1 MVAPVIVAR
10 GLCKRFRIYRGSIE
24 RVRGA
29 LFGSKG
35 SSSRD
40 QWAIKDLDLSVSP
53 GEAVAIIGRNGSGK
67 STLLKLV
74 AGALP
79 PTGGEISVRGR
90 VLALLELGTGFNP
103 ELSGRQNV
111 LLAAQMHAFEE
122 SKIHLKMDAIEKFA
136 DISTYFDRPIKTYS
150 SGMFVRLAFA
160 TFIFMEPEILIID
173 EALSVGDVFFQQ
185 KCFGAIMKLK
195 QEGTTILFV
204 SHDMTAVRR
213 LCDRAVLFDEGTKVF
228 DGAPEEAVMRFYALH
243 GNASNRGESRSDA
256 AALTYGQRA
265 TRDLEKSASTSTADA
280 DLGGE
285 LTNSRVEIGGLEG
298 RILSVRCF
306 NERHADSLNVLVG
319 SWVNFQILFEAGR
332 SLVEPNVGIEL
343 YDKFNQLVFGTSFIN
358 LGRRLKSLEAG
369 EQILA
374 RIAVQLNVMPGEYA
388 ISAAVADQF
397 RTSDPNAG
405 AIISRIEHMGPLS
418 VNAGRELLPFYGFAG
433 LPASCEVLDKNAELR
448 HRDAIS
454 HGG

>member
-1 MVAPVIVAR
+1 MVTPVVVAR
-10 GLCKRFRIYRGSIE
+10 GLCKRFRIYSGSIE

-79 PTGGEISVRGR
+79 PTAGEISVTGR

-122 SKIHLKMDAIEKFA
+122 SKILLKMDDIEKFA

-195 QEGTTILFV
+195 QKGTTILFV

-243 GNASNRGESRSDA
+243 GDTNASRRGAPPSDSA
-256 AALTYGQRA
+256 VSTPAVGAPS
-265 TRDLEKSASTSTADA
+265 RDLA
-280 DLGGE
+280 
-285 LTNSRVEIGGLEG
+285 NSGVEIAGRDG

-306 NERHADSLNVLVG
+306 NEEHADSLNVEVG
-319 SWVNFQILFEAGR
+319 SRVNFQILFEAR
-332 SLVEPNVGIEL
+332 SPLVEPNVGIEL
-343 YDKFNQLVFGTSFIN
+343 YDRFNQLVFGTSLIN
-358 LGRRLKSLEAG
+358 LGLHLKSLGAG
-369 EQILA
+369 EQMSA
-374 RIAVQLNVMPGEYA
+374 RIAVQLNLMPGEYA

-397 RTSDPNAG
+397 RTLDPNAG
-405 AIISRIEHMGPLS
+405 TIVSRIEHMGPLS
-418 VNAGRELLPFYGFAG
+418 VNASLELLPFFGVAG
-433 LPASCEVLDKNAELR
+433 LPASCEVLDGNAELR
-448 HRDAIS
+448 NRDPIS
-454 HGG
+454 HGI

>member
-1 MVAPVIVAR
+1 MVAPVIVAC
-10 GLCKRFRIYRGSIE
+10 GLSKRFRIYNSSIE

-29 LFGSKG
+29 LFGSKVP
-35 SSSRD
+35 SSRE

-74 AGALP
+74 AGALR
-79 PTGGEISVRGR
+79 PTAGRISVRGK

-111 LLAAQMHAFEE
+111 LLAAQMHAIEE
-122 SKIHLKMDAIEKFA
+122 SKILSKMGDIEKFA
-136 DISTYFDRPIKTYS
+136 DIPAYFDRPIKTYS

-213 LCDRAVLFDEGTKVF
+213 LCDRAVLFNEGAKLF

-243 GNASNRGESRSDA
+243 GDASASDRGASESESA
-256 AALTYGQRA
+256 AA
-265 TRDLEKSASTSTADA
+265 TSGDSA
-280 DLGGE
+280 DLSGG
-285 LTNSRVEIGGLEG
+285 LARSGVEIGGVNG

-306 NERHADSLNVLVG
+306 NERQADSLSVGVG
-319 SWVNFQILFEAGR
+319 SWVTFRILFEAQ
-332 SLVEPNVGIEL
+332 SHVAEPNVGIEL
-343 YDKFNQLVFGTSFIN
+343 YDRFNQLVFGTSFIN
-358 LGRRLKSLEAG
+358 LGLHLKSLEAG
-369 EQILA
+369 EQLLT
-374 RIAVQLNVMPGEYA
+374 RISVQLNIMPGEYS

-397 RTSDPNAG
+397 KTVDANAG
-405 AIISRIEHMGPLS
+405 AIINRLEHMGPLS
-418 VNAGRELLPFYGFAG
+418 VSAVGELLPFYGFAG
-433 LPASCEVLDKNAELR
+433 LPASCEVVDEYAELWR
-448 HRDAIS
+448 GVVGAI
-454 HGG
+454 

>member
-1 MVAPVIVAR
+1 MVAPVIAAR
-10 GLCKRFRIYRGSIE
+10 GLCKRFRIYSGSIE

-29 LFGSKG
+29 LFGSPD

-40 QWAIKDLDLSVSP
+40 QWAIKNLDLSVSP

-67 STLLKLV
+67 STLLKLI
-74 AGALP
+74 AGALS
-79 PTGGEISVRGR
+79 PTAGEISVRGR

-122 SKIHLKMDAIEKFA
+122 SKILRKMDDIEKFA

-160 TFIFMEPEILIID
+160 TFIFMEPEILIVD

-213 LCDRAVLFDEGTKVF
+213 LCDRAILLNEGAKLF

-243 GNASNRGESRSDA
+243 GNASASHRSASNSDSA
-256 AALTYGQRA
+256 AA
-265 TRDLEKSASTSTADA
+265 TSRGGA
-280 DLGGE
+280 DLGGG
-285 LTNSRVEIGGLEG
+285 LASSGVSIGGLNG

-306 NERHADSLNVLVG
+306 NERHADSLNVEVG
-319 SWVNFQILFEAGR
+319 SWVTFQILFDAQ
-332 SLVEPNVGIEL
+332 SHVVEPNVGIEL
-343 YDKFNQLVFGTSFIN
+343 YDRFNQLVFGTSFTN
-358 LGRRLKSLEAG
+358 LGLHLKSLEVG
-369 EQILA
+369 EQMLA
-374 RIAVQLNVMPGEYA
+374 RIAVQLNIMPGEYS
-388 ISAAVADQF
+388 ISAAVADLH
-397 RTSDPNAG
+397 RTVDANAG
-405 AIISRIEHMGPLS
+405 MIINRLEHMGPLS
-418 VNAGRELLPFYGFAG
+418 VNAGSELLPFYGFAG
-433 LPASCEVLDKNAELR
+433 LPASCEVLDENAELQNR
-448 HRDAIS
+448 VSVS
-454 HGG
+454 HAT

>member
-1 MVAPVIVAR
+1 MVTPAIVAR
-10 GLCKRFRIYRGSIE
+10 GLCKRFRIYDGSVA

-35 SSSRD
+35 FSSRD
-40 QWAIKDLDLSVSP
+40 RWAIKDLDLSVSP

-74 AGALP
+74 AGALR
-79 PTGGEISVRGR
+79 PTAGEISVGGR

-122 SKIHLKMDAIEKFA
+122 SKILSKMADIEKFA
-136 DISTYFDRPIKTYS
+136 DISTYFDSPIKTYS

-213 LCDRAVLFDEGTKVF
+213 LCDRAVLFDEGTKLF
-228 DGAPEEAVMRFYALH
+228 DGVPEEAVMRFYALH
-243 GNASNRGESRSDA
+243 GGANTSRRDASNSDSTVAASKRGVDRSA
-256 AALTYGQRA
+256 GLA
-265 TRDLEKSASTSTADA
+265 
-280 DLGGE
+280 
-285 LTNSRVEIGGLEG
+285 NSGVEIAGLEG
-298 RILSVRCF
+298 RILSVRCI
-306 NERHADSLNVLVG
+306 NERDADSLNVEVG
-319 SWVNFQILFEAGR
+319 AWLNFQILFEAG
-332 SLVEPNVGIEL
+332 SPLVEPNLGIEL
-343 YDKFNQLVFGTSFIN
+343 YDRFNQLVFGTSLIN
-358 LGRRLKSLEAG
+358 LGLRLQALEAG
-369 EQILA
+369 RRMLV
-374 RIAVQLNVMPGEYA
+374 RIAVQLNIMPGEYS

-397 RTSDPNAG
+397 RSTDPNAG
-405 AIISRIEHMGPLS
+405 AIISRIEHMGPLR
-418 VNAGRELLPFYGFAG
+418 VNAGSELLPFYGFAG
-433 LPASCEVLDKNAELR
+433 LPASCEILDENAKLR
-448 HRDAIS
+448 NRDPIS
-454 HGG
+454 HEA